1 MSSLQSLLLLILVSS
16 SFTLPVNQPLT
27 TQTSSAPSTLY
38 TPTFLVNKSRSELP
52 VYPFPNGI
60 CNNQN
65 PNNHAPIPEIES
77 RRLGVR
83 QIALKFSNGNYDSA
97 ATYQTV
103 LAQKNP
109 SRNIMNFMYYQTALD
124 GYNLTDVY
132 YANKVMALILSKNE
146 PLINAAMEFENWLF
160 LDAYLRAQCL
170 VTPEITASVL
180 KYYQTVDFTAG
191 RWTTSNLAL
200 LAATTRYLIGQTFPN
215 STFVSYN
222 SDKTGYQLVKDR
234 ARALYYGQVAEYA
247 SQDYGVYDLFC
258 FVTIAHFSNDSAL
271 ASIADVGVQVG
282 MARYAAVWWSDRL
295 ATQCMR
301 CESNGYHNNN
311 IWWFLADLW
320 VYFGDSEINILG
332 QSASSYLLTYSASVN
347 YHIDPTILAVSKLTG
362 PRAVQVYGPGEYT
375 FFLQSFITDSYA
387 IYISNTPVVSHEAI
401 PGQSTLPGIFWN
413 GHSSTYN
420 ASRSNFYMGVPS
432 NDYFSGDYKWNGY
445 PQEWMLE
452 KSTYL
457 LVVDNVLNSIDKTLI
472 PQPFVIGNMPSSK
485 EFPDSVLISDCAN
498 KLCNPSSPS
507 PVYYLFYAFGSNS
520 VLISIASSQVL
531 DMSTFKYQNDRSFH
545 AYLSRNDSAGFAVE
559 AANPND
565 FVGSTL
571 LDKLTAFKS
580 KILSTT
586 SFQFQDPQSSVVRA
600 QLTYKDSN
608 GNILW
613 KQFAYM
619 ANAGDDW
626 MTKSPIETVNGQK
639 RPPFLNWPI
648 TSSPL
653 VYQSGYPGY
662 NAGQYSY
669 GRYQPC
675 PVFIRPSVT
684 SAWASIDNPALKSQY
699 SGFPK
704 GISCIPPPS

>member
-1 MSSLQSLLLLILVSS
+1 MSSLTSLLLLILVSAGLA
-16 SFTLPVNQPLT
+16 LPVNQPA
-27 TQTSSAPSTLY
+27 TQTSAAPSSLF
-38 TPTFLVNKSRSELP
+38 TPNFLVKKAKSELP

-65 PNNHAPIPEIES
+65 TNNHAPIPEIES
-77 RRLGVR
+77 RRQGVR
-83 QIALKFSNGNYDSA
+83 QIALKFTNGKYDSA
-97 ATYQTV
+97 ATYQAV
-103 LAQKNP
+103 LAQGNP

-124 GYNLTDVY
+124 GYNLTDIY

-170 VTPEITASVL
+170 VTPEITAR
-180 KYYQTVDFTAG
+180 

-222 SDKTGYQLVKDR
+222 SDKTGYQQVLGR

-247 SQDYGVYDLFC
+247 SQDYGVYNLFC
-258 FVTIAHFSNDSAL
+258 FVTIAHFSKDPVL

-301 CESNGYHNNN
+301 C
-311 IWWFLADLW
+311 D
-320 VYFGDSEINILG
+320 
-332 QSASSYLLTYSASVN
+332 QT
-347 YHIDPTILAVSKLTG
+347 
-362 PRAVQVYGPGEYT
+362 
-375 FFLQSFITDSYA
+375 
-387 IYISNTPVVSHEAI
+387 
-401 PGQSTLPGIFWN
+401 
-413 GHSSTYN
+413 
-420 ASRSNFYMGVPS
+420 
-432 NDYFSGDYKWNGY
+432 
-445 PQEWMLE
+445 EWMLE

-457 LVVDNVLNSIDKTLI
+457 LVVDNVLNRINKTQI

-485 EFPDSVLISDCAN
+485 EFPDNVLISDCAN

-507 PVYYLFYAFGSNS
+507 PVYYLFYGFGSNS

-545 AYLSRNDSAGFAVE
+545 AFLSKNDAAGFAVE